1 MQREKM
7 TWKQWCSG
15 LFLVAAAVL
24 LVVLSWHWAAK
35 NYYLVSLIVL
45 TGGMGA
51 FFLSFEREKP
61 PAQELV
67 LLAVLCA
74 VTVAGRMVFA
84 AVPFFKPG
92 DGADYPG
99 RCSLWRPGGVP
110 VRGHEPVCQQLLL
123 WPRGVDAMADVCL
136 RPGGTAGRSDLP
148 AGKDAPEAH
157 PDGPVWGSLCAVS
170 RGAAAGHQHAVPDGR
185 PG

>member
-45 TGGMGA
+45 TGNGRL
-51 FFLSFEREKP
+51 FLSFEREKP
-61 PAQELV
+61 PTQELV

-84 AVPFFKPG
+84 AVPFFKPVTALIILA
-92 DGADYPG
+92 GAAFGG
-99 RCSLWRPGGVP
+99 RAGVP

-136 RPGGTAGRSDLP
+136 RPGGDCW
-148 AGKDAPEAH
+148 PE
-157 PDGPVWGSLCAVS
+157 
-170 RGAAAGHQHAVPDGR
+170 
-185 PG
+185 

>member
-74 VTVAGRMVFA
+74 VTVAG
-84 AVPFFKPG
+84 G
-92 DGADYPG
+92 W
-99 RCSLWRPGGVP
+99 SLPP
-110 VRGHEPVCQQLLL
+110 CP
-123 WPRGVDAMADVCL
+123 
-136 RPGGTAGRSDLP
+136 S
-148 AGKDAPEAH
+148 
-157 PDGPVWGSLCAVS
+157 SS
-170 RGAAAGHQHAVPDGR
+170 R
-185 PG
+185 